1 MGRQA
6 RRAVLLGIVLET
18 DGGQTLQAQIRE
30 QIRRAILEGRLACG
44 TKLPSSRLLAA
55 ELGCARGTVLAAL
68 DQLQAEGYLVARS
81 SSGVSV
87 AQDLP
92 DDMLAPAPT
101 QSAPHAPMPPPL
113 LPERTRVLL
122 RHAQHAPGH
131 ATPGEPPIAFPLG
144 QPDRQA
150 FPFAL
155 WAKLLEQDWR
165 RPAWPIAG
173 TPPPFGH
180 PALQQA
186 IAAHLRTARGFSCAP
201 ESIVITAGVRQSV
214 SLFARIAL
222 EAGEPAWVE
231 EPGYPGIR
239 AALAASGIRAVPV
252 AIDESGFAPATAL
265 AMAPDARLAIVAPSH
280 HYPLGTV
287 LGLQRRLALL
297 SWAQRRQGWIIED
310 DFDGEYRYSGRPLA
324 PLRALDRA
332 GRVAYLGSF
341 SKLLFPALRLSYIV
355 LPPALVPA
363 AQVVLPQ
370 VFTPAPLMGQGA
382 LARFIA
388 EGHLVSH
395 LRRTRLLYAA
405 RQNSLMEVAARSL
418 TGLMHITPDSGG
430 MHVVACPAPALAPG
444 FDDHAAT
451 AAALKAGVRVAPLSE
466 CYAGPRKQHGLLLG
480 YAGTPHHEIDPAMR
494 RLAHAL
500 EAFMPHD
507 AGAGCPAGRT

>member
-6 RRAVLLGIVLET
+6 RRAVLLSITLEENSH
-18 DGGQTLQAQIRE
+18 QTLQAQIHG
-30 QIRRAILEGRLACG
+30 QIRRAILEGRLACD

-55 ELGCARGTVLAAL
+55 ELGCARGTVLAAF

-81 SSGVSV
+81 TAGMSV
-87 AQDLP
+87 ARDLP

-101 QSAPHAPMPPPL
+101 KSAPHTPMLPPM
-113 LPERTRVLL
+113 LPERTRTLL
-122 RHAQHAPGH
+122 RHARAPQTAPSGN
-131 ATPGEPPIAFPLG
+131 APIAFPLG

-150 FPFAL
+150 FPFPL

-173 TPPPFGH
+173 TPPPSGH

-186 IAAHLRTARGFSCAP
+186 IATHLRTARGFDCAQ
-201 ESIVITAGVRQSV
+201 ESIVITAGVEQSV

-222 EAGEPAWVE
+222 EAGEQAWVE

-239 AALAASGIRAVPV
+239 AALAAAGIRAVPV
-252 AIDESGFAPATAL
+252 AIDEAGFAPETARAT
-265 AMAPDARLAIVAPSH
+265 APDARLAVVAPSH

-287 LGLQRRLALL
+287 LSLQRRLALL

-310 DFDGEYRYSGRPLA
+310 DFDGEYRYAGRPLA

-355 LPPALVPA
+355 LPPALVPV
-363 AQVVLPQ
+363 AQKILPQ

-388 EGHLVSH
+388 EGHLASH

-405 RQNSLMEVAARSL
+405 RQKSLMEAAGRHL
-418 TGLMHITPDSGG
+418 AGLMHIPPDSGG
-430 MHVVACPAPALAPG
+430 MHVVACPTPALAPTL
-444 FDDHAAT
+444 DDNAAT
-451 AAALKAGVRVAPLSE
+451 AVALKAGVQVAPLSE

-494 RLAHAL
+494 RLALAL
-500 EAFMPHD
+500 EAFMPRHT
-507 AGAGCPAGRT
+507 GAGDPMGRA